1 MKPRTVC
8 DIRELASLR
17 ALSAWARTHRTRV
30 RYLGPTLEG
39 EPVWGATRGSVT
51 RVARGNRPDPHPLPL
66 VWSSPL
72 EHGTAVR

>member
-8 DIRELASLR
+8 DIRELPSLR
-17 ALSAWARTHRTRV
+17 ALSAWARKHGTRV

-39 EPVWGATRGSVT
+39 EPVWGAARGTVT
-51 RVARGNRPDPHPLPL
+51 RVARGSGPDPRPLPL

-72 EHGTAVR
+72 QHGSAHR

>member
-8 DIRELASLR
+8 DIRELPSLR
-17 ALSAWARTHRTRV
+17 ALSAWARTHGARV

-39 EPVWGATRGSVT
+39 EPVWGAVRGPVT
-51 RVARGNRPDPHPLPL
+51 RVVRGRRPDPHPTPL

-72 EHGTAVR
+72 EDATAKR